1 MSPSQNFVL
10 HQNKR
15 LFIGTLALLLF
26 LSLFVVALP
35 VPGQSFQVIESPPP
49 LIRMTGV
56 FLTAEAAKK
65 HSPIIEL
72 RVQEQLLTFYVREV
86 RSPTDPAQDWSA
98 LRNLG
103 GFLIVKGP
111 AELLNSL
118 LSQAT
123 STEPLVLEGRLYEK
137 ERVLMLTA
145 IELLK

>member
-1 MSPSQNFVL
+1 MCRL
-10 HQNKR
+10 H
-15 LFIGTLALLLF
+15 FLLF
-26 LSLFVVALP
+26 LLVLVVALP

-49 LIRMTGV
+49 LIRMTGM

-65 HSPIIEL
+65 HSPVIEL
-72 RVQEQLLTFYVREV
+72 RVQEQLLTFQVREV
-86 RSPTDPAQDWSA
+86 RSPTDSAQDWSA

-123 STEPLVLEGRLYEK
+123 SNEPLVLEGRLYEK
-137 ERVLMLTA
+137 ERVLMLTTVA
-145 IELLK
+145 LFK